1 MKNVLIV
8 SHGAALGGSPISALN
23 IARFINKDKFKIIFV
38 FGEDGKIV
46 QIARNEGF
54 KVYICQKRG
63 ILSIPLISDIVKI
76 IKKERIAL
84 LHLNTLTSYYKY
96 PFMAAKLLKI
106 PTVWFVREDPE
117 QKRCIRLV
125 KYINRSDKIVTV
137 SKDTAE
143 HLIYADKKKLTTIY
157 NGIDL
162 QFYNNQ
168 LDRDE
173 CCEKLCLDKNFR
185 YITTIASIEQR
196 KGIVELIQSFS
207 LISSKYKDVKLLIV
221 GKDRTIKQ
229 EYLNLVKKEIN
240 RLRLGKSVILYGESQ
255 MIKEIMQISEL
266 FLLKS
271 AWEGL
276 SRVLLEAMACG
287 KAIIAS
293 NGGGNKEQ
301 VLNNING
308 FTTDFGDI
316 IGFSKDIETCLQDKA
331 IIDKFEIASRKLAE
345 EKFDIKVTTKKIEDL
360 YNSLI

>member
-1 MKNVLIV
+1 MKNILIV

-23 IARFINKDKFKIIFV
+23 IARFINKDNFRVVFV
-38 FGEDGKIV
+38 FGEDGKIA

-54 KVYICQKRG
+54 KVYVCKKRG
-63 ILSIPLISDIVKI
+63 ILSVPLILDILKI
-76 IKKERIAL
+76 IKEEKITL
-84 LHLNTLTSYYKY
+84 VHLNTLTSYYKY

-106 PTVWFVREDPE
+106 PTVWFVREDPQ
-117 QKRCIRLV
+117 QKRCIRLA
-125 KYINRSDKIVTV
+125 KYINKSDKIVTV

-143 HLIYADKKKLTTIY
+143 HLIYADKRKLTTIY

-168 LDRDE
+168 LNRDE
-173 CCEKLCLDKNFR
+173 CCEKLHLDKNFR

-207 LISSKYKDVKLLIV
+207 LISSKYKDIKLLIV
-221 GKDRTIKQ
+221 GKDRTTKQ
-229 EYLNLVKKEIN
+229 EYLNLVKQEII
-240 RLRLGKSVILYGESQ
+240 RLKLDKSVILYGESQ
-255 MIKEIMQISEL
+255 LIKEIMQISEL

-308 FTTDFGDI
+308 YTTDFEDITGFAGDI
-316 IGFSKDIETCLQDKA
+316 DTCLQDKSL
-331 IIDKFEIASRKLAE
+331 IDKFQITSRKLAE
-345 EKFDIKVTTKKIEDL
+345 EKFDIKITTKKIEDL
-360 YNSLI
+360 YNSII